1 MHIDIILPQILILSI
16 LVLVGIIGA
25 KSGVISVDVKDV
37 LAKLIFNITLP
48 FMLLCNFSK
57 LDITPRLLSNSLAI
71 ILLTVLTLLFML
83 LVSWVIT
90 HLMGMKKGEASIF
103 KTHSVFGNLVYLG
116 FPLIAA
122 LYGEEGL
129 LYAGM
134 FQLVSNMMMWTIGVI
149 ILNQG
154 KDLSIWQNVKHIFNP
169 NTYAVL
175 IGFLM
180 FLFSVKFP
188 VVLMKSLG
196 GLGDSTTYL
205 SMLYIGSMMYY
216 TSLKG
221 FLNRK
226 EVYIFTVNKLIVLP
240 LLILL
245 ILSAVIYYYP
255 GLIDV
260 GVISVLVLMSAMP
273 AMANVVILARIF
285 GADDKL
291 ATVNVFVSTIACLVT
306 LPFILLFIDLMLHP
320 H

>member
-25 KSGVISVDVKDV
+25 KSGVISQEVKDM

-48 FMLLCNFSK
+48 LMLLCNFSK
-57 LDITPRLLSNSLAI
+57 LNITPRLLSNSLAI
-71 ILLTVLTLLFML
+71 ILLTFLTLSFML

-116 FPLIAA
+116 FPLVAA

-154 KDLSIWQNVKHIFNP
+154 KDLSVWQNLKHIFNP

-175 IGFLM
+175 IGFFM
-180 FLFSVKFP
+180 FLFSIKFP
-188 VVLMKSLG
+188 NILMKSLG

-205 SMLYIGSMMYY
+205 SMLYVGSMMYY
-216 TSLKG
+216 TKLKG
-221 FLNRK
+221 FLNNK
-226 EVYIFTVNKLIVLP
+226 EVYIFTFNKLIILP
-240 LLILL
+240 FLILL
-245 ILSAVIYYYP
+245 ILSAVIYFVP

-285 GADDKL
+285 GANDKL

-306 LPFILLFIDLMLHP
+306 LPFILLLIDLMLPLH
-320 H
+320 